1 MINGL
6 GVMTFKNLPSYWNS
20 VLDSIEY
27 SVNSELLTPNRMQSQ
42 ETSNT
47 NIAANFLNFPMVNH
61 APQSD

>member
-6 GVMTFKNLPSYWNS
+6 GVMTFGSRLSYGNS

-27 SVNSELLTPNRMQSQ
+27 SAKSELLTPNRMQSQ

-47 NIAANFLNFPMVNH
+47 NIAANFLNLLTVTH
-61 APQSD
+61 VPQLD